1 MIFLFFSET
10 ASFKWNGIQSRFRLV
25 IISIL
30 AITKDGPPGSE
41 LSKAFFREE
50 YQLNYEIGI
59 LSIFSM
65 LYKIAWIVNCKCR
78 QGKQIYQYLLCLELI
93 PMILHW
99 RWLLYIIPCKVFPLI
114 HSSPEPM
121 RCTTSR
127 RSISRFFSHSFCN
140 TLEDIIKG
148 TMKYLCHFWEQYKK
162 FW

>member
-1 MIFLFFSET
+1 MFLRWSFCFFSET
-10 ASFKWNGIQSRFRLV
+10 DSFKWNGIQSRFRLA

-59 LSIFSM
+59 LNIFSM
-65 LYKIAWIVNCKCR
+65 LYKIAWIVDCKCR

-99 RWLLYIIPCKVFPLI
+99 RWLLYTIPCKVFPLI
-114 HSSPEPM
+114 HSSSEPM
-121 RCTTSR
+121 RCSYFKKKYFE
-127 RSISRFFSHSFCN
+127 IFFA
-140 TLEDIIKG
+140 
-148 TMKYLCHFWEQYKK
+148 
-162 FW
+162 